1 MHLRM
6 CSLGVFSSRTSPTD
20 VRPLGGVTISTRQM
34 HAIYINNHTVR
45 RNTEWTILLEYM
57 LLHLRMYDHG
67 HTDDATDDDVAVDI
81 DDDDH
86 VDTILARMHSD
97 AITRA

>member
-1 MHLRM
+1 
-6 CSLGVFSSRTSPTD
+6 
-20 VRPLGGVTISTRQM
+20 
-34 HAIYINNHTVR
+34 
-45 RNTEWTILLEYM
+45 
-57 LLHLRMYDHG
+57 MYDHG